1 MTRREFLRELIKS
14 KLATY
19 SYTASDE
26 CIEETVEDIM
36 YFFHMGTDK

>member
-1 MTRREFLRELIKS
+1 MTRREFLTELIES

-19 SYTASDE
+19 SYKASTE
-26 CIEETVEDIM
+26 CIDEMVEDIM